1 MRTGR
6 QQYIASFL
14 QTAGSCSKMK
24 LAKVFFLLKSEKS
37 SLLNGKFYSFVPYKF
52 GPYSFE
58 LFHDLD
64 LLEQAGVVRTDKNN
78 VYFQKDE
85 SHTTFLPQPLLDYL
99 NIVSRQSNR
108 QLINYVYSHYPDYTI
123 FSSIEKKVEY
133 HRDRTGIM
141 TIGYEGCSIDEFLH
155 RLILDKTQVLV
166 DVRNNPWSMKYGFT
180 KGTLMSFCEK
190 LGIEYLGKPML
201 GVPRTQ
207 RVSLEANEDYQRL
220 FAAYRKHLAT
230 QKGELERLVE
240 LSHQKRLALLCFEKD
255 PMCCH
260 RHVLGEELMKQG
272 AEVTIE

>member
-1 MRTGR
+1 MQTGR
-6 QQYIASFL
+6 QQYITSFL

-37 SLLNGKFYSFVPYKF
+37 SLLHGKFYSFVPYKY

-78 VYFQKDE
+78 VYFQKNE
-85 SHTTFLPQPLLDYL
+85 SPMTFLQQPLLDYL
-99 NIVSRQSNR
+99 NIVSRQSDR

-123 FSSIEKKVEY
+123 FSSIEKKMEY

-155 RLILDKTQVLV
+155 RLILDKTQILV

-190 LGIEYLGKPML
+190 LDIEYLGAPML
-201 GVPRTQ
+201 GVPQTQ
-207 RVSLEANEDYQRL
+207 RVSLQTDEDYQRL
-220 FAAYRKHLAT
+220 FASYRRYLTTH
-230 QKGELERLVE
+230 EEEMERLVK
-240 LSHQKRLALLCFEKD
+240 LSRQKRLALLCFEKD

>member
-6 QQYIASFL
+6 QQYLASFL

-24 LAKVFFLLKSEKS
+24 LAKAFFLLKSEKS
-37 SLLNGKFYSFVPYKF
+37 VLLHGKFYSFVPYKF

-64 LLEQAGVVRTDKNN
+64 LLEQAGVVRTDKNT
-78 VYFQKDE
+78 VTIEDDKDPVA
-85 SHTTFLPQPLLDYL
+85 FLPQPLLDYF
-99 NIVSRQSNR
+99 NTVSRQSDR
-108 QLINYVYSHYPDYTI
+108 QLIDYVYAHYPEYTI

-133 HRDRTGIM
+133 TRDRTGIL

-155 RLILDKTQVLV
+155 HLITDKTQVLV

-190 LGIEYLGKPML
+190 LGIEYLGAPML
-201 GVPRTQ
+201 GVPRAQ
-207 RVSLEANEDYQRL
+207 RASLQTNEDYRRL
-220 FAAYRKHLAT
+220 FTIYRKYLTTRREEVEKLA
-230 QKGELERLVE
+230 E
-240 LSHQKRLALLCFEKD
+240 LSSKKRLALVCFEKD

-260 RHVLGEELMKQG
+260 RHVLGEELRKHG
-272 AEVTIE
+272 AEVTIK